1 MTATPEQLVQ
11 AATAA
16 AFRVH
21 SIGLTLGDVI
31 ECRPCGEQFPSRR
44 QWFAHRE
51 TALAEAALAA
61 VRSALTS
68 SDADVSLAMATAVGA
83 KLGYEVHAAATA
95 ALAVE
100 SSVHLVDDSAAAHTL
115 ARLADRWRRAA
126 SWMSEAVAREP
137 TIQPWQ
143 LAVTRM
149 TIYRSGGRRGFSSRA
164 VIFDETAEWAP
175 RHRSSDLLAGPVDA
189 PEGLSDA

>member
-1 MTATPEQLVQ
+1 MSSDPEQLVQ

-16 AFRVH
+16 ACRVH

-100 SSVHLVDDSAAAHTL
+100 ASVHLVDDSAAARTL

-126 SWMSEAVAREP
+126 SWMSKARRSRTHDPTVA
-137 TIQPWQ
+137 
-143 LAVTRM
+143 A
-149 TIYRSGGRRGFSSRA
+149 GGDPHDHLSVWRSSR
-164 VIFDETAEWAP
+164 VLQ
-175 RHRSSDLLAGPVDA
+175 SSHLR
-189 PEGLSDA
+189 